1 MSLPFELTLDR
12 ESGADFEA
20 VPDQSGIFLIE
31 LNQGRPYLG
40 KTAFLRRR
48 LRRLLARREGPARLT
63 NLSDAA
69 ARVSYLPSGSG
80 FESAFHLYGLARRHL
95 PETYRRYLKLRL
107 PPLIKVQLSNE
118 YPRTY
123 VTNKLS
129 RGRALYY
136 GPFFNRAS
144 AEKFESAFLDLFKIR
159 RCPEDLEPDPAH
171 PGCIYGEMEMCMR
184 PCQARSSLGEY
195 HGEVGRVLDFLHS
208 NGDSLVREIEAA
220 RDWASGE
227 LEFEEA
233 ARQHRRLDKVL
244 DALKLKDPIA
254 REIDRLFGVIVQR
267 SVEESAVE
275 LWLIYKGCL
284 QPNVRFRYDLADGR
298 STPLDGRLRAS
309 IEAIEARVGGIRE
322 RSDHLAILNRWFH
335 SSWRDGEAVFFDGMD
350 AVPYRK
356 LVRTVSKI
364 AQSDNPV
371 KA

>member
-1 MSLPFELTLDR
+1 MSLPFELNLDR

-20 VPDQSGIFLIE
+20 VPDAPGIFLIE
-31 LNQGRPYLG
+31 LGEGRPYLG

-48 LRRLLARREGPARLT
+48 LRRLLARRQGPVRLT

-69 ARVSYLPSGSG
+69 ARVSYLPAGSA
-80 FESAFHLYGLARRHL
+80 FESTFHLYGLARRRL
-95 PETYRRYLKLRL
+95 PEVYRRFLKLRL

-129 RGRALYY
+129 RGRALYF
-136 GPFFNRAS
+136 GPFFSRAS

-159 RCPEDLEPDPAH
+159 RCPEDLDPDPAH
-171 PGCIYGEMEMCMR
+171 PGCIYGEMEMCLR
-184 PCQARSSLGEY
+184 PCQARSSLAEY

-208 NGDSLVREIEAA
+208 SGDSLVREIETA

-233 ARQHRRLDKVL
+233 ARQHRRLEKVL
-244 DALKLKDPIA
+244 DALKLKDPLA

-267 SVEESAVE
+267 SVEDGAVE
-275 LWLIYKGCL
+275 LWLIYKGSL

-298 STPLDGRLRAS
+298 STPLDGRLKES
-309 IEAIEARVGGIRE
+309 IEAIEARVGDMRE

-335 SSWRDGEAVFFDGMD
+335 GSWRDGEAVFFDAMD
-350 AVPYRK
+350 AIPYRK
-356 LVRTVSKI
+356 LVRTISKI
-364 AQSDNPV
+364 ARNV
-371 KA
+371 KPAQA